1 MKDKGIVLSKDDP
14 HIQAKAKNL
23 GLGVIIDS
31 EMPLSFNKTLFVDPG
46 TKIPWDLL
54 GAAWHFLDRWDAA
67 IPLWRYGVTA
77 DDVGTSDERKR
88 TKAIVRDLRV
98 LLHSVELLFVR
109 NNSDGQSLIQA
120 YREECENSCEKRLA
134 FLRAFYRT
142 KPRVCVLPTS
152 WLHETR
158 QREKQDWRRGKRN
171 LGQRLVTVEI
181 SPGRFVKCNP
191 GDEKKVLESIPRG
204 RNRDGKK

>member
-1 MKDKGIVLSKDDP
+1 MKNKGIVLTAPDEY
-14 HIQAKAKNL
+14 IEAKAKNL
-23 GLGVIIDS
+23 GMGVIIDS
-31 EMPLSFNKTLFVDPG
+31 KMPLSFNKTLFAEPG

-77 DDVGTSDERKR
+77 ADVGTPEERKK
-88 TKAIVRDLRV
+88 TKAIIRDLRV

-109 NNSDGQSLIQA
+109 NNEDGQALIQA
-120 YREECENSCEKRLA
+120 YREECKNSGEKRLA

-152 WLHETR
+152 WLHETH
-158 QREKQDWRRGKRN
+158 QRMKQEWRRGKRRT
-171 LGQRLVTVEI
+171 GQRLVTVEI
-181 SPGRFVKCNP
+181 SPGRFIKCNP
-191 GDEKKVLESIPRG
+191 GDETKVLESMPGG
-204 RNRDGKK
+204 RKRNG